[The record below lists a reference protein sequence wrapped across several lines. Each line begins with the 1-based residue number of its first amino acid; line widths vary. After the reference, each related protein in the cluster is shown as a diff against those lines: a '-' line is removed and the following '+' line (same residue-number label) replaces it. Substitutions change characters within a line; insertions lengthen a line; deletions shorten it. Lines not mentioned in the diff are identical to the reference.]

1 MADNN
6 IREGGIEIPI
16 NKPKVETTKDNNSLV
31 FKVIDQVIED
41 LKEKQEVVQDLL
53 SQLVYYAKDITEQ
66 VIHGK
71 RDKALGLDDNKKKK
85 INNDLWEEQQW
96 HKRKLVATKIY
107 LNAVSQGLFSWILKG
122 MKYLGVIAIGLSI
135 LTFISQFLLT
145 MFQLA
150 MLGGGFA
157 QAVAVEFFNSL
168 IIVMDFFVRTVIPIM
183 VDVLANILPPAIM
196 TLLNYLPSVLMSLI
210 NVIHYVFTRVA
221 DLFMSGFFE
230 EFMTAII
237 KIGNILIQVFI
248 TIFGVYLPKLIALI
262 GDFIGKVFGDPKFI
276 QMLVSA
282 LTSIVFAIVKI
293 LSSIIEVLARV
304 VIPVLV
310 NIIVILLRVIIE
322 ILPEL
327 LTALV
332 NVIVQ
337 SLPPIIEAIVYVL
350 IPALVKAIF
359 DLIPILWNSIVLLF
373 TSLVNIIWDF
383 LTNGLF
389 VLLDNIIAFLVS
401 KEFLSLL
408 GQGILFILK
417 AIGWFLVGLLETAVL
432 IALSPIIIPILKI
445 VAIVVLLWKFLQNLR
460 KEFPEYFEP
469 LINFFKDT
477 INTIV
482 NKIGS
487 FIEPIS
493 NLVSILGNIIEEAT
507 EYIPFLDTLI
517 DIMKG
522 IWNFLMNL
530 MNFFKYGFNDMI
542 RYLLVSIKNI
552 FSPENIA
559 VEYAR
564 ETLQEFKSDKARFDV
579 DELTGNKNFM
589 DKYSTELAKL
599 NKMKSDLDKMLKDYE
614 KASDTKQ
621 KELLKESIQRQTEQ
635 LLAQRNQIQELI
647 ETSKEQLKESKKQ
660 TQKQNQTVQ
669 KLDQQ
674 NQLLSKDSL
683 NNTISAYVKFVRGVR
698 QGQKQ

>member
-31 FKVIDQVIED
+31 FKVIDQVIKD

-71 RDKALGLDDNKKKK
+71 RDKSLGLDDNKKKK
-85 INNDLWEEQQW
+85 INNDLWEEQKW

-107 LNAVSQGLFSWILKG
+107 LNAVAQGLFSWILKG
-122 MKYLGVIAIGLSI
+122 MKYLGVIAISLSI

-210 NVIHYVFTRVA
+210 DVIHYVFTRIA

-230 EFMTAII
+230 NFMTSII

-282 LTSIVFAIVKI
+282 LTSILFAIVKI

-373 TSLVNIIWDF
+373 TSLVNMIWDF

-417 AIGWFLVGLLETAVL
+417 AIGWFLVGLLVTAVL

-469 LINFFKDT
+469 LINLFKNT
-477 INTIV
+477 INTII
-482 NKIGS
+482 NKIKS
-487 FIEPIS
+487 FIEPIR
-493 NLVSILGNIIEEAT
+493 NLVSILGDKIKEAIES
-507 EYIPFLDTLI
+507 IPFFNKLM

-552 FSPENIA
+552 FSPKNIA

-564 ETLQEFKSDKARFDV
+564 ETLQEFKSGKVRFDV
-579 DELTGNKNFM
+579 DELTENKNFM
-589 DKYSTELAKL
+589 DKYSKELERL
-599 NKMKSDLDKMLKDYE
+599 NTMKSDLDKMLKDYE

-621 KELLKESIQRQTEQ
+621 KELLKESIQKQTEQ

-660 TQKQNQTVQ
+660 TQKQSQTVQ

-674 NQLLSKDSL
+674 NQLLSKDSF
-683 NNTISAYVKFVRGVR
+683 NNTILAYIKFVRSVR
-698 QGQKQ
+698 QG

>member
-53 SQLVYYAKDITEQ
+53 SQLVYYAKNITEQ

-85 INNDLWEEQQW
+85 INNDLWEEQKW

-107 LNAVSQGLFSWILKG
+107 LNAVAQGLFSWILKG
-122 MKYLGVIAIGLSI
+122 MKYLGVIALGLSI

-230 EFMTAII
+230 KFMTAII

-417 AIGWFLVGLLETAVL
+417 AIGWFLVGLLATAVF

-482 NKIGS
+482 NKIES
-487 FIEPIS
+487 
-493 NLVSILGNIIEEAT
+493 
-507 EYIPFLDTLI
+507 IPFFNTLMDI
-517 DIMKG
+517 MKGIWNFLMNFKIESIPFFNTLMDIMKG

-552 FSPENIA
+552 FSPKNIA

-564 ETLQEFKSDKARFDV
+564 ETLQEFKSGKVRFDV

-599 NKMKSDLDKMLKDYE
+599 NKMKSDLDNMLKDYE

-698 QGQKQ
+698 Q

>member
-6 IREGGIEIPI
+6 IREGGIEIPT

-31 FKVIDQVIED
+31 FKVIDQVIKD

-107 LNAVSQGLFSWILKG
+107 LNAVAQGLFSWILKG

-230 EFMTAII
+230 KFMSAII

-383 LTNGLF
+383 LTNSLF
-389 VLLDNIIAFLVS
+389 VLLDKIIAFLVS
-401 KEFLSLL
+401 L

-417 AIGWFLVGLLETAVL
+417 AIGWFLVGLLATALL
-432 IALSPIIIPILKI
+432 IALSPIIILILKI

-482 NKIGS
+482 NKIES
-487 FIEPIS
+487 FIEPIR
-493 NLVSILGNIIEEAT
+493 NLVSILGDIIKEAI
-507 EYIPFLDTLI
+507 ESIPFFNTLM

-564 ETLQEFKSDKARFDV
+564 ETLQEFKSGKVRFDV

-614 KASDTKQ
+614 KESDTNK
-621 KELLKESIQRQTEQ
+621 KESLKESIQLQTEQ

-660 TQKQNQTVQ
+660 TQKQSQTVQ

>member
-6 IREGGIEIPI
+6 IKEGGIEIPT

-31 FKVIDQVIED
+31 FKVINQVIED
-41 LKEKQEVVQDLL
+41 LKKKQEVVQNLL
-53 SQLVYYAKDITEQ
+53 SQLVYHAKDITEQ

-85 INNDLWEEQQW
+85 INNDLWEEQKW

-107 LNAVSQGLFSWILKG
+107 LNAVAQGLFSWILKG

-210 NVIHYVFTRVA
+210 DVINYVFTRVA

-230 EFMTAII
+230 NFMTAII

-248 TIFGVYLPKLIALI
+248 NIFGVYLPKLIALI

-304 VIPVLV
+304 LIPVLV

-337 SLPPIIEAIVYVL
+337 SLPPIIKAIVYVL

-359 DLIPILWNSIVLLF
+359 DLIPILWDSIVLLF

-389 VLLDNIIAFLVS
+389 VLLDNIAAFLVS

-417 AIGWFLVGLLETAVL
+417 ATVWFLVGLLATAVL

-445 VAIVVLLWKFLQNLR
+445 VAIVVLLWKILENLR
-460 KEFPEYFEP
+460 KELPKHIES
-469 LINFFKDT
+469 LINLFKNTINT

-482 NKIGS
+482 NKIKS
-487 FIEPIS
+487 FIESIRNFVSSLGDKIKEAIESVPIF
-493 NLVSILGNIIEEAT
+493 N
-507 EYIPFLDTLI
+507 TLM

-564 ETLQEFKSDKARFDV
+564 ETLQKLESDKGRFDV
-579 DELTGNKNFM
+579 DELTKNKNFM
-589 DKYSTELAKL
+589 DEYLKKLKKL
-599 NKMKSDLDKMLKDYE
+599 NRMKSNLDRMLKDYE
-614 KASDTKQ
+614 KESNTKR
-621 KELLKESIQRQTEQ
+621 KKLLKKSIQQQTEQ

-660 TQKQNQTVQ
+660 TQKQSQTVQ

-674 NQLLSKDSL
+674 NQLLLKDSF
-683 NNTISAYVKFVRGVR
+683 NNTILKYVNFVRSVR
-698 QGQKQ
+698 QG

>member
-31 FKVIDQVIED
+31 FKVIHQVIED

-85 INNDLWEEQQW
+85 INNNLWEEQKW

-107 LNAVSQGLFSWILKG
+107 LNAVAQGLFSWILKG

-168 IIVMDFFVRTVIPIM
+168 IIVMDFFVRTVIPTMI
-183 VDVLANILPPAIM
+183 DVLANILPPAIM

-230 EFMTAII
+230 NFMTAIL

-322 ILPEL
+322 ILPEV

-417 AIGWFLVGLLETAVL
+417 ATVWFLVGLLATAVL

-469 LINFFKDT
+469 LINLFKNT

-482 NKIGS
+482 NKIKS
-487 FIEPIS
+487 FIEPIR
-493 NLVSILGNIIEEAT
+493 NLVSILGDKIKEAIES
-507 EYIPFLDTLI
+507 IPFFNTLM

-552 FSPENIA
+552 FSPKNIA

-564 ETLQEFKSDKARFDV
+564 ETLQEFKSGKVRFDV
-579 DELTGNKNFM
+579 DELTENKDFM
-589 DKYSTELAKL
+589 DKYSKELENL
-599 NKMKSDLDKMLKDYE
+599 NKIKSDLDELLKNYE

-621 KELLKESIQRQTEQ
+621 KELLKESIQKQTEQ

-660 TQKQNQTVQ
+660 TQKQSQTVQ

-674 NQLLSKDSL
+674 NQLLSKDSF
-683 NNTISAYVKFVRGVR
+683 NNTISAYVKFVRSVR
-698 QGQKQ
+698 QG

>member
-16 NKPKVETTKDNNSLV
+16 NKPKVETTKNNNSLV

-41 LKEKQEVVQDLL
+41 LKEKQQVVQDLL
-53 SQLVYYAKDITEQ
+53 SQLLYYAKDITEQ
-66 VIHGK
+66 VVHGK

-85 INNDLWEEQQW
+85 INNDLWEKQQW

-107 LNAVSQGLFSWILKG
+107 LNAVAQGLFSWILKG

-389 VLLDNIIAFLVS
+389 VLLDNI
-401 KEFLSLL
+401 KEFLSSL
-408 GQGILFILK
+408 GRGILSILK
-417 AIGWFLVGLLETAVL
+417 AIGRFVVDVLATEVL
-432 IALSPIIIPILKI
+432 IALSRILTQILKI
-445 VAIVVLLWKFLQNLR
+445 VAIVVSLWKFLQNLR
-460 KEFPEYFEP
+460 KEFPKYFEP
-469 LINFFKDT
+469 LINFFKDI

-482 NKIGS
+482 NKIES
-487 FIEPIS
+487 FIEPIR
-493 NLVSILGNIIEEAT
+493 NLVSIFGDKISL
-507 EYIPFLDTLI
+507 PFFDTLM

-522 IWNFLMNL
+522 IWNFLMDL
-530 MNFFKYGFNDMI
+530 KNFFKYGFNDMI

-564 ETLQEFKSDKARFDV
+564 ETLQEFESGKVRFDV

-589 DKYSTELAKL
+589 KYSEELAKL
-599 NKMKSDLDKMLKDYE
+599 NEMRSNLDKMLKDYE
-614 KASDTKQ
+614 KESDTNQ
-621 KELLKESIQRQTEQ
+621 KKLLKELIQQQTEQ
-635 LLAQRNQIQELI
+635 LLAQRNKIQELI

-660 TQKQNQTVQ
+660 TQKQSQTVQ

-683 NNTISAYVKFVRGVR
+683 NNTISAYVKFVRDAR
-698 QGQKQ
+698 QG

>member
-31 FKVIDQVIED
+31 FKVIGQVIED

-66 VIHGK
+66 VVHGK
-71 RDKALGLDDNKKKK
+71 RDKSLGLDDNKKRK
-85 INNDLWEEQQW
+85 INNDLWEEQKW

-107 LNAVSQGLFSWILKG
+107 LNAVAQGLFSWILKG
-122 MKYLGVIAIGLSI
+122 MKYLGVIAISLSI

-210 NVIHYVFTRVA
+210 NVIHYVFTRIA

-230 EFMTAII
+230 NFMTSII

-282 LTSIVFAIVKI
+282 LTSILFAIVKI

-322 ILPEL
+322 ILPDL

-359 DLIPILWNSIVLLF
+359 DLIPILWNAIVLLF
-373 TSLVNIIWDF
+373 TSLVNMIWDF

-417 AIGWFLVGLLETAVL
+417 AIGWFLVGLLVTAVL
-432 IALSPIIIPILKI
+432 IALSLIIIPILKI

-460 KEFPEYFEP
+460 KEFPKYFEP
-469 LINFFKDT
+469 LINLFKNT
-477 INTIV
+477 INTII
-482 NKIGS
+482 NKIKS
-487 FIEPIS
+487 FIEPIR
-493 NLVSILGNIIEEAT
+493 NLVCILGDKIKEAIES
-507 EYIPFLDTLI
+507 IPFFNKLM

-530 MNFFKYGFNDMI
+530 INFFKYGFNDMI

-564 ETLQEFKSDKARFDV
+564 ETLQEFKSGKVRFDV
-579 DELTGNKNFM
+579 DELTENKNFM
-589 DKYSTELAKL
+589 DKYSKELETL
-599 NKMKSDLDKMLKDYE
+599 NQMKSDLDKMLEAYK

-621 KELLKESIQRQTEQ
+621 KELLKESIQQKTEQ

-660 TQKQNQTVQ
+660 TQKQSQTVQ

-674 NQLLSKDSL
+674 NQLLSKDSF
-683 NNTISAYVKFVRGVR
+683 NNTISAYIKFVRSVR
-698 QGQKQ
+698 QG